1 MLCLVVTKKFFVF
14 ETSNE
19 KNIRKLTN
27 NVRNLYFNY
36 NLNTNR
42 RLKCHIG
49 RDNQNSILAIKKNR
63 YLCEIEKRCNYS
75 RFNMHEYETMFQ
87 SIVYVKV
94 HKNYIR
100 LIK

>member
-1 MLCLVVTKKFFVF
+1 MKKIL
-14 ETSNE
+14 E
-19 KNIRKLTN
+19 
-27 NVRNLYFNY
+27 NLLIILGIYFNY